1 MSHLRASYCRNTS
14 VGAQVMNELMHKVE
28 VLCNWLLRAE
38 HEVIVQYFLRA
49 SHTVRTVRTVEC
61 TCVFA
66 SVRVCMHVC
75 VLRVCACV
83 CVA

>member
-28 VLCNWLLRAE
+28 VLCNWLLRVE

-49 SHTVRTVRTVEC
+49 SITVRTVEC
-61 TCVFA
+61 TCV
-66 SVRVCMHVC
+66 H
-75 VLRVCACV
+75 ACV
-83 CVA
+83 CVCVCMRVCCV